1 MTGPPMSSSRRER
14 DAHGSQQQQQ
24 QRAEPEQPRITPLD
38 PQFVPSVP
46 ATAETDKKALE
57 WRKLSSQ
64 RYDTKRRMGFAEQ
77 EKCDMPP
84 EHLRKIIKDHGDMSA
99 RKYRHDKRVYLGA
112 LKYVPHAVLKLL
124 ENMPMP
130 WEQARDVPVLYHV
143 TGAITFVN
151 EIPWVIEPVYMAQWG
166 SMWIMMRREKRD
178 RKHFKRM
185 RFPPFD
191 DEEPP
196 LDFGD
201 NLLDVE
207 PLEAIQMELD
217 GDDDAAVLD
226 WFYDSKPLADE
237 DEEDIQKSAVGRR
250 VNGTSY
256 RKWRLDL
263 PVMANLHRLASQ
275 LLSDLIDPNFFY
287 LFDLNSF
294 ITAKCLNMAI
304 PGGPKFEPMY
314 RDINPADEDWNE
326 FNDINKI
333 IIRQPVRTE
342 YKVAFPHLYNSLPR
356 KVRVA
361 PYHTPAVQYVRPD
374 DPDLPAF
381 YFDPVINPISSRS
394 LVSQFKD
401 DARLVEDEI
410 FGDQDEDAD
419 FVLPLGASAFLED
432 LPLETDN
439 TANGIAL
446 YWAPHP
452 FSARSGR
459 TRRAMDVPLVKDWYM
474 EHCPQGLPVKVRVSY
489 QKLLK
494 NYVLNAIHS
503 SPPRAQ
509 RKKYLFRQFKA
520 TKFFQSTEIDWVEA
534 GLQVCRQGHN
544 MLNLLIHRKRL
555 NYLHLDYNFNLK
567 PVKTLTTKER
577 KKSRFGNAFHLCVA
591 AGTPVCLGNGLSV
604 AIELVRG
611 GQVLQC
617 VAPDDE
623 YEESGSKSIQLSGR
637 AGSDAFQV
645 HASPQTCLRITG
657 LDGTTLVVTPSHPV
671 LAVHGHIGATIED
684 AAYVPA
690 GELTKDHSI
699 VCSALWSVTDSPS
712 SDADSQYQLLSWSMQ
727 NDRPHI
733 LAFARLLGAFLAS
746 GVAGVGS
753 SQLWFNCGPDADQ
766 AVADIALISGVQV
779 MMRIG
784 CGRINM
790 SAPGVH
796 FVLDL
801 PEAVNQMLASTG
813 CAHDSQSVCA
823 RSVPLV
829 IRQAPASV
837 QREYLAAWWGGSCAV
852 SESASAALGNAPAL
866 YIAADPK
873 SNDALCDSVQW
884 MQRTLL
890 ESFGVETAFV
900 DNSDVPAVEGHYAA
914 GLRLLPDSFMPF
926 VEKIGVRFCRRLQT
940 SFDLMRRWHGHV
952 SQTNNGDSAAT
963 KLAFEE
969 FAQLVRLPS
978 KSTAH
983 IDNWQDAL
991 ETAVLIPI
999 VRVDEEAE
1007 GRLVYDISVPGHENF
1022 VAGTVVVHNCREI
1035 LRLTKLIV
1043 DSHVQYRLGNVDAFQ
1058 LADGLQYLF
1067 AHVGQLT
1074 GMYRYKYR
1082 LMRQIRACKDLKHL
1096 IYYRFNAAPV
1106 AKGPGV
1112 GFWAPGWRVWLF
1124 FLRGIVPLLER
1135 WLGNLL
1141 ARQFEGRNSKG
1152 VVKSLT
1158 KQRVDS
1164 HYDLELRA
1172 AVMHDILDMMPEGI
1186 RGNKSKVILQHLSE
1200 AWRCLAPNTEVIMAN
1215 GAIVKAKDITVGNK
1229 VLGHDGAALTVTD
1242 TMVGQDDVYKVTFLP
1257 FSSTPTTDEEWS
1269 FVEDNFECN
1278 SRHTLV
1284 LVSPQLDVVNVYD
1297 LSESRTFEVHYAD
1310 LLPCKPIA
1318 GGPTTVL
1325 GHTSRTF
1332 SYPVAGMFPS
1342 EDAARVAAEQE
1353 VENLTAS
1360 GATGVRIQNAK
1371 QRGAYLVTVE
1381 DLNGATCMHVS
1392 GTFRYG
1398 KSQAVSTYTDRI
1410 FLSLTDA
1417 KGAANKFAADL
1428 RARGCLTW
1436 KVEAAQYVAWANM
1449 YPKEADKMRMFR
1461 PREPIT
1467 FPLVSSVN
1475 VLDVIK
1481 NTLHK
1486 AKPGVTECDIAY
1498 LMGLHMAD
1506 GHDTSMKF
1514 FVGLDEMTIV
1524 DFLED
1529 IAPKLDLNF
1538 SKTQHATEKMW
1549 VVRLSRTNGMGQG
1562 NNLRDIFDVFG
1573 YASKDSVDG
1582 NTVSNILSQSIAFR
1596 RSFLAGFIDGDGN
1609 KKKCKHCLA
1618 SYAYSVVQGVDSD
1631 YTIGHDEI
1639 TKLVQKVARSLG
1651 LICDL
1656 YSYTN
1661 AASTVTTSVGTR
1673 WSASIT
1679 GDNVHLIP
1687 CKEKPIGPH
1696 NCKGSTCYLGVV
1708 DFHICK
1714 RSQPGPYCGFT
1725 LDKSPLFLL
1734 GNFVV
1739 THNCYKANI
1748 PWQVPGM
1755 PKPIENM
1762 ILRYVKSKAD
1772 WWTSVA
1778 HYNRERI
1785 RRGATVD
1792 KAIARRNCGRL
1803 TRLWLKAEQE
1813 RQRNYLKDGPY
1824 VSADEGVTIY
1834 VTAVH
1839 WLESRRFSPIPFPPL
1854 SYKHDPKLLIL
1865 ALERLRES
1873 YSVQG
1878 HLNSSQREELGLIE
1892 QAFDE
1897 PHSALARIKRL
1908 LLTQR
1913 AFKEVGIEFMDMYS
1927 HLIPVFDIEPLE
1939 KITDAYLDQYLWYE
1953 ADKRRLWA
1961 PWVKPADS
1969 EPSPLLV
1976 YKWCQGVNNLDGAW
1990 NTADGECTVMLEAK
2004 LSRVFEKIDLTLLN
2018 RLLRLILD
2026 HNLADYM
2033 TAKNNVVISFKDM
2046 NHVNSYGLIRGL
2058 QFAPFI
2064 FQYYGMIIDILIL
2077 GLQRASEIAGAPT
2090 MPNDFLQFKDV
2101 ETERRHPIRMYMRYI
2116 DRVYMLLRFD
2126 DQDDSRELIQRFLT
2140 ENPDPNNENVV
2151 GYNNKRCWP
2160 RDSRMRLMKHDV
2172 NLGRAV
2178 FWDIKNRLPR
2188 SLTTIEWDDEASFV
2202 SVYSR
2207 DNPNLLFDM
2216 AGFEVRILPKCRQ
2229 LAEGTAAQ
2237 DGSWALIDDRSKERT
2252 ATAFLRVDDASI
2264 QRFNNRIRQI
2274 LMSSGS
2280 TTFTKI
2286 ANKFNTALIGLMTY
2300 YREAVIHTREMLD
2313 LLVKAETK
2321 IQARIMLG
2329 LNSKDS
2335 NRMPPVIFYCY
2346 GAGFRVRMA
2355 DGSTKAIEDIS
2366 VGDQVLGADG
2376 LPRDV
2381 AHTMSGSAPL
2391 YNVSLA
2397 KPKTKCDDNHVPLNY
2412 NAPVVRTASSISV
2425 QSICSGISSDSID
2438 SAQGVTDAD
2447 ELLFSDSFLCNEK
2460 HRLVIRVSTKGEMRE
2475 KACRVAQSQWSD
2487 VGSFVVEFVTLRL
2500 DDDLGFERPYVA
2512 KQVFEYNTNFFGLA
2526 ENGKALALR
2535 EATAHT
2541 EKMRAL
2547 AVSAGA
2553 SPDCVYVWHDK
2564 QKAAYRVMSN
2574 RYPESLPPP
2583 CRSMCYGCVPAASSN
2598 LVFNSKDEARAAAQ
2612 AACPKS
2618 DHITWTVGV
2627 DDYLEYVRRMDARGE
2642 MPVPCVMAYSGK
2654 VSTWMPK
2661 IGTDV
2666 SAKDCRGLLKLLA
2679 DASDS
2684 SEGQLVDI
2692 EQLAWA
2698 LGCWLCGSDAF
2709 DNCGNTLGSG
2719 IAESVVLHWTKTVAV
2734 ANNNSS
2740 DQQPSAFATLL
2751 SGLGLA
2757 DTREVSVEARD
2768 LLVAESPATRFALLA
2783 GMLDVCGKM
2792 ASDGRMVIAQAL
2804 ANESSLRLA
2813 YEVARSLGLETITRK
2828 NATHGFVMVRGDFAA
2843 MPSVTSVCS
2852 GNSSSS
2858 RSLSDCDNTSASQ
2871 HVGYFEVSTLPVT
2884 TGEYYG
2890 FQVAEGQSPLF
2901 CHSDFVVGSNCPKE
2915 LGGLGMLSMGHVLI
2929 PQSDLRW
2936 FKQTDTGISHFRAG
2950 MSHEDGQ
2957 MIPNLF
2963 RYILPWESEFV
2974 DSQRVWAEYALK
2986 RQEANAQNRRLTLED
3001 LEDSWDRGIP
3011 RINTLFSKD
3020 RHTLAYDKGWRIR
3033 TEWKQYQLPKANPFW
3048 WTHAKHDGK
3057 LWQLN
3062 NYRTDMIQA
3071 LGGVECILEH
3081 SLFRGTY
3088 YPTWEGLFWQQQS
3101 TSFSGAMGQRQL
3113 TNAQRSGLNQIP
3125 NRRFTMWWSPT
3136 INRCFKPDTKVFMA
3150 NGSVRAIKDICA
3162 GDYVLGPDSKRRLV
3176 DSVHSGTDAMYEVRE
3191 WRSLDTTPKSVNNGH
3206 VSFVCNSHHI
3216 LYLVSHM
3223 LVSDVQVDSEAVG
3236 SLVVEYT
3243 ALKPTTLAGGE
3254 EVTLVAWVKETFAL
3268 SQYGNSEALAR
3279 EAAKSFV
3286 DTLNMSPI
3294 TWELEAR
3301 LYEHVSDTIRYR
3313 TYQLAAPI
3321 LLQNDMF
3328 APLVTEVGMPL
3339 SYLEEIAFLVG
3350 LWIGCGDPKAPILY
3364 LPHCKLDVVRH
3375 VLQICEHIGLRVSEE
3390 PESGDPDVE
3399 GAKPIY
3405 ILDDVPGTDSNKF
3418 WKLILKLG
3426 LGTSDASSVPEFFAT
3441 DLIQVREHLL
3451 AGLIGFEGSI
3461 NRDEKPW
3468 NFDRFLSAA
3477 SDPARY
3483 ADFKAERD
3491 KYASVLISRLTD
3503 AAAPGTFAIARSLG
3517 IRYMGNRGER
3527 GISAMLM
3534 PCSATTNVLAL
3545 WVSYNESMQPPAV
3558 VHRFPAEYE
3567 FEVTKYGS
3575 SPGEYVGLT
3584 LDDSSDQLFV
3594 LANNTVVHN
3603 SNVYVGF
3610 QVQLDLTGIFMH
3622 GKLPTL
3628 KISYVSLFRSHA
3640 WQKSH
3645 ESLILDLCQVLDN
3658 ELEPLQIET
3667 VQKEAIHPRKSYKM
3681 SSSAADITCFA
3692 SYKWPVSTPSLLTDA
3707 SDRMDAGT
3715 TQKYWI
3721 DVQLRWGD
3729 YDSHDIER
3737 YARAK
3742 FLDYTTDS
3750 MSLYPSPTG
3759 IIVGVDL
3766 AYNMYSAYGN
3776 WVPGMKPLMQQA
3788 MAKIMK
3794 ASPALYVIRERIRKA
3809 LQLFS
3814 SEPTESYLNSTNYAE
3829 LFSHQ
3834 TCWFVDD
3841 TNVYRVTVQKTF
3853 EGNLTCFPVEDHQ
3866 LLTEFGFWS
3875 LAQVQTHFQSHA
3887 TLKMACYVDGVLEY
3901 HPITVDDI
3909 TIDEGTHDLV
3919 EMIGSTGTR
3928 PEDTDDVS
3936 LMPTANHRML
3946 LRVGATVNER
3956 EWVSSDDMMPPPFE
3970 VHMAGSVLD
3979 KGNSDESVAAQFIA
3993 RFAGGAATTDCA
4005 DRLPFMDALGLQ
4017 TDGEV
4022 DAFLQ
4027 LYGYWL
4033 GCGYLVGCGTNNV
4046 EVRSM
4051 TPESDKYLDSLFA
4064 QLHRVLPMPA
4074 TDVTSGVQK
4083 SYIAESEEPSTYRL
4097 YDIMDARWFA
4107 YFEAEYPNHYKGGE
4121 SFWVWVWNRLDMRQL
4136 RLIICGLCA
4145 ANYGGF
4151 EADSIRTYSLRFRD
4165 ELQRL
4170 LLHAGYSAVFRSA
4183 PSNDPLST
4191 QEQWVVHFTEQA
4203 QQAEPMFNV
4212 RKNFRGVAQQ
4222 SGAVWCVSVPSKGQ
4236 FIMVRRV
4243 LEADASGQVLSAS
4256 RPVVVGNTKPINGA
4270 MTILNPRTGQCFIKV
4285 IHSSVWAGQKR
4296 LGQLAK
4302 WKTAEETVALVRSL
4316 PVEEQPNQLIVS
4328 RKGMLDPLEVTMLDF
4343 PNITIRGS
4351 EMQLPLQA
4359 LLKIEKIGDMILKA
4373 TEPKMSMWSCYDN
4386 WLATVSPYTAFSRL
4400 VLILRALHI
4409 NNERAKIVL
4418 RPDKSTETEPH
4429 HLWPTLSD
4437 EQWIKVEN
4445 QLKDLILADYG
4456 KKNNVNVASLT
4467 GSEIRD
4473 VILGMEIQAPSQ
4485 QRQQIAEIEKQ
4496 AREQTQ
4502 LTAITTKTQNV
4513 HGDEIVVTTTSNY
4526 ESQAFRSKTEWRQ
4539 RAIAAQ
4545 NLPLRTKHLYVTSD
4559 DISDTA
4565 HTYVLPKNLLK
4576 QFIAIADP
4584 RTQVAGYLYGVS
4596 PAGNDQVKEVHSIVL
4611 VPQWATHL
4619 QVHLPDRMP
4628 SHEYLRDLEPLGWI
4642 HTMPNELSHLSPQDV
4657 TIHSRILARTADK
4670 AKTRWDGER
4679 TVVMTCAF
4687 TPGSCSLTAY
4697 KLTPAGF
4704 EWGREN
4710 MDMTSSSPEGFS
4722 PACFERVQM
4731 LLSDRFMGFFM
4742 VPEDDGVWNFNF
4754 MGSMHRADMT
4764 YGLQLDVPR
4773 DFYDAMHR
4781 PSHFMTFGA
4790 LETAGA
4796 AAADEADVEDELA

>member
-1 MTGPPMSSSRRER
+1 
-14 DAHGSQQQQQ
+14 
-24 QRAEPEQPRITPLD
+24 
-38 PQFVPSVP
+38 
-46 ATAETDKKALE
+46 
-57 WRKLSSQ
+57 
-64 RYDTKRRMGFAEQ
+64 
-77 EKCDMPP
+77 
-84 EHLRKIIKDHGDMSA
+84 
-99 RKYRHDKRVYLGA
+99 
-112 LKYVPHAVLKLL
+112 
-124 ENMPMP
+124 
-130 WEQARDVPVLYHV
+130 
-143 TGAITFVN
+143 
-151 EIPWVIEPVYMAQWG
+151 
-166 SMWIMMRREKRD
+166 
-178 RKHFKRM
+178 
-185 RFPPFD
+185 
-191 DEEPP
+191 
-196 LDFGD
+196 
-201 NLLDVE
+201 
-207 PLEAIQMELD
+207 
-217 GDDDAAVLD
+217 
-226 WFYDSKPLADE
+226 
-237 DEEDIQKSAVGRR
+237 
-250 VNGTSY
+250 
-256 RKWRLDL
+256 
-263 PVMANLHRLASQ
+263 
-275 LLSDLIDPNFFY
+275 
-287 LFDLNSF
+287 
-294 ITAKCLNMAI
+294 
-304 PGGPKFEPMY
+304 
-314 RDINPADEDWNE
+314 
-326 FNDINKI
+326 
-333 IIRQPVRTE
+333 
-342 YKVAFPHLYNSLPR
+342 
-356 KVRVA
+356 
-361 PYHTPAVQYVRPD
+361 
-374 DPDLPAF
+374 
-381 YFDPVINPISSRS
+381 
-394 LVSQFKD
+394 
-401 DARLVEDEI
+401 
-410 FGDQDEDAD
+410 
-419 FVLPLGASAFLED
+419 
-432 LPLETDN
+432 
-439 TANGIAL
+439 
-446 YWAPHP
+446 
-452 FSARSGR
+452 
-459 TRRAMDVPLVKDWYM
+459 
-474 EHCPQGLPVKVRVSY
+474 
-489 QKLLK
+489 
-494 NYVLNAIHS
+494 
-503 SPPRAQ
+503 
-509 RKKYLFRQFKA
+509 
-520 TKFFQSTEIDWVEA
+520 
-534 GLQVCRQGHN
+534 
-544 MLNLLIHRKRL
+544 
-555 NYLHLDYNFNLK
+555 
-567 PVKTLTTKER
+567 
-577 KKSRFGNAFHLCVA
+577 
-591 AGTPVCLGNGLSV
+591 
-604 AIELVRG
+604 
-611 GQVLQC
+611 
-617 VAPDDE
+617 
-623 YEESGSKSIQLSGR
+623 
-637 AGSDAFQV
+637 
-645 HASPQTCLRITG
+645 
-657 LDGTTLVVTPSHPV
+657 
-671 LAVHGHIGATIED
+671 
-684 AAYVPA
+684 
-690 GELTKDHSI
+690 
-699 VCSALWSVTDSPS
+699 
-712 SDADSQYQLLSWSMQ
+712 
-727 NDRPHI
+727 
-733 LAFARLLGAFLAS
+733 
-746 GVAGVGS
+746 
-753 SQLWFNCGPDADQ
+753 
-766 AVADIALISGVQV
+766 
-779 MMRIG
+779 
-784 CGRINM
+784 
-790 SAPGVH
+790 
-796 FVLDL
+796 
-801 PEAVNQMLASTG
+801 
-813 CAHDSQSVCA
+813 
-823 RSVPLV
+823 
-829 IRQAPASV
+829 
-837 QREYLAAWWGGSCAV
+837 
-852 SESASAALGNAPAL
+852 
-866 YIAADPK
+866 
-873 SNDALCDSVQW
+873 
-884 MQRTLL
+884 
-890 ESFGVETAFV
+890 
-900 DNSDVPAVEGHYAA
+900 
-914 GLRLLPDSFMPF
+914 
-926 VEKIGVRFCRRLQT
+926 
-940 SFDLMRRWHGHV
+940 
-952 SQTNNGDSAAT
+952 
-963 KLAFEE
+963 
-969 FAQLVRLPS
+969 
-978 KSTAH
+978 
-983 IDNWQDAL
+983 
-991 ETAVLIPI
+991 
-999 VRVDEEAE
+999 
-1007 GRLVYDISVPGHENF
+1007 
-1022 VAGTVVVHNCREI
+1022 
-1035 LRLTKLIV
+1035 
-1043 DSHVQYRLGNVDAFQ
+1043 
-1058 LADGLQYLF
+1058 
-1067 AHVGQLT
+1067 
-1074 GMYRYKYR
+1074 
-1082 LMRQIRACKDLKHL
+1082 
-1096 IYYRFNAAPV
+1096 
-1106 AKGPGV
+1106 
-1112 GFWAPGWRVWLF
+1112 
-1124 FLRGIVPLLER
+1124 
-1135 WLGNLL
+1135 
-1141 ARQFEGRNSKG
+1141 
-1152 VVKSLT
+1152 
-1158 KQRVDS
+1158 
-1164 HYDLELRA
+1164 
-1172 AVMHDILDMMPEGI
+1172 
-1186 RGNKSKVILQHLSE
+1186 
-1200 AWRCLAPNTEVIMAN
+1200 
-1215 GAIVKAKDITVGNK
+1215 
-1229 VLGHDGAALTVTD
+1229 
-1242 TMVGQDDVYKVTFLP
+1242 
-1257 FSSTPTTDEEWS
+1257 
-1269 FVEDNFECN
+1269 
-1278 SRHTLV
+1278 
-1284 LVSPQLDVVNVYD
+1284 
-1297 LSESRTFEVHYAD
+1297 
-1310 LLPCKPIA
+1310 
-1318 GGPTTVL
+1318 
-1325 GHTSRTF
+1325 
-1332 SYPVAGMFPS
+1332 
-1342 EDAARVAAEQE
+1342 
-1353 VENLTAS
+1353 
-1360 GATGVRIQNAK
+1360 
-1371 QRGAYLVTVE
+1371 
-1381 DLNGATCMHVS
+1381 
-1392 GTFRYG
+1392 
-1398 KSQAVSTYTDRI
+1398 
-1410 FLSLTDA
+1410 
-1417 KGAANKFAADL
+1417 
-1428 RARGCLTW
+1428 
-1436 KVEAAQYVAWANM
+1436 M

-1467 FPLVSSVN
+1467 FPLASSVD
-1475 VLDVIK
+1475 VLDVVK
-1481 NTLHK
+1481 STLHK

-1498 LMGLHMAD
+1498 LMGLHMAN
-1506 GHDTSMKF
+1506 GHDASMEF
-1514 FVGLDEMTIV
+1514 FVGLGEMTIV

-1529 IAPKLDLNF
+1529 IAPKLDLNL
-1538 SKTQHATEKMW
+1538 SKTQHTTERMW
-1549 VVRLSRTNGMGQG
+1549 IVCLSRTDGMGQG
-1562 NNLRDIFDVFG
+1562 NSLRDIFGVFG
-1573 YASKDSVDG
+1573 YASKGSVNG

-1609 KKKCKHCLA
+1609 REKCKHCLT
-1618 SYAYSVVQGVDSD
+1618 SYAYSIVQGVDSD

-1639 TKLVQKVARSLG
+1639 IKLVQRVARSLG

-1656 YSYTN
+1656 YSYTS

-1679 GDNVHLIP
+1679 GDNVHHIP

-1696 NCKGSTCYLGVV
+1696 NCKDSTCYLGAV
-1708 DFHICK
+1708 DFHIRK

-1990 NTADGECTVMLEAK
+1990 NTANGECTVMLEAK

-2229 LAEGTAAQ
+2229 LTEGSAAQ

-2300 YREAVIHTREMLD
+2300 YREAVVHTREMLD

-2391 YNVSLA
+2391 YSVSLA

-2425 QSICSGISSDSID
+2425 QSICSGISSDSIE

-2447 ELLFSDSFLCNEK
+2447 ELLFNDSFLCNEK
-2460 HRLVIRVSTKGEMRE
+2460 HRLVIRVSTKCEMRE

-2500 DDDLGFERPYVA
+2500 DDELGFERPYVA

-2535 EATAHT
+2535 EATAHV

-2612 AACPKS
+2612 AASPKS

-2627 DDYLEYVRRMDARGE
+2627 DDYLEYVRYMDARGE
-2642 MPVPCVMAYSGK
+2642 TPVPCVMAYSGK
-2654 VSTWMPK
+2654 VSTWVPR
-2661 IGTDV
+2661 IGTNV
-2666 SAKDCRGLLKLLA
+2666 SARYHRGILKLLA
-2679 DASDS
+2679 DSPES
-2684 SEGQLVDI
+2684 QLVDI

-2709 DNCGNTLGSG
+2709 DNCGSTLGSD
-2719 IAESVVLHWTKTVAV
+2719 IAESVVLHWTKTVAT
-2734 ANNNSS
+2734 ANNNNSE
-2740 DQQPSAFATLL
+2740 QPSAFATLL

-2792 ASDGRMVIAQAL
+2792 ASDGRMIIAQPL
-2804 ANESSLRLA
+2804 ANGSSLRLA

-2843 MPSVTSVCS
+2843 MPSVTSVYS
-2852 GNSSSS
+2852 GNSSSG
-2858 RSLSDCDNTSASQ
+2858 RSLSDCESTSSSQ
-2871 HVGYFEVSTLPVT
+2871 HVGHFEVSTLPVT

-2901 CHSDFVVGSNCPKE
+2901 CHGDFVVGSNCPKE

-3150 NGSVRAIKDICA
+3150 NGSVRAIKNIYA
-3162 GDYVLGPDSKRRLV
+3162 GDYVLGPDSKERLV
-3176 DSVHSGTDAMYEVRE
+3176 ESVHSGMDTMYEVRE
-3191 WRSLDTTPKSVNNGH
+3191 WRQDDMALGSSDIGLA
-3206 VSFVCNSHHI
+3206 SFVCNSHHI
-3216 LYLVSHM
+3216 LHLVSRM
-3223 LVSDVQVDSEAVG
+3223 FVSDVMYDDEEFG
-3236 SLVVEYT
+3236 TLVVDYT
-3243 ALKPTTLAGGE
+3243 ALKLTTLVSGE
-3254 EVTLVAWVKETFAL
+3254 EVKLVVWERKKFPFSKDISSV
-3268 SQYGNSEALAR
+3268 GLAH
-3279 EAAKSFV
+3279 EAAHWFIKGL
-3286 DTLNMSPI
+3286 DMSPI
-3294 TWELEAR
+3294 AWELDAR
-3301 LYEHVSDTIRYR
+3301 LYGQVSDSIRNR

-3321 LLQNDMF
+3321 LIENNVF
-3328 APLVTEVGMPL
+3328 APLVTAVGLPL
-3339 SYLEEIAFLVG
+3339 SSSNEIAFLVG
-3350 LWIGCGDPKAPILY
+3350 LWINCGDPRAPVLY
-3364 LPHCKLDVVRH
+3364 LPYGKLDIVRH
-3375 VLQICEHIGLRVSEE
+3375 ILQICEHIGLRVSEE
-3390 PESGDPDVE
+3390 PESGGPDVE
-3399 GAKPIY
+3399 GAEPIY
-3405 ILDDVPGTDSNKF
+3405 ILDDVPGTDSNRF
-3418 WKLILKLG
+3418 WDLILKLG

-3441 DLIQVREHLL
+3441 DLLRVREHLL
-3451 AGLIGFEGSI
+3451 AGLIGFKRHIVDPAPATIFEL
-3461 NRDEKPW
+3461 NLK
-3468 NFDRFLSAA
+3468 A
-3477 SDPARY
+3477 SSEPARY
-3483 ADFKAERD
+3483 ADYKAELD
-3491 KYASVLISRLTD
+3491 QYSGVTFFGLSGAFV
-3503 AAAPGTFAIARSLG
+3503 PGLFAIARSLG
-3517 IRYMGNRGER
+3517 IQYDSLIDEGEL
-3527 GISAMLM
+3527 AAKLM
-3534 PCSATTNVLAL
+3534 PCSAMTNVLAL
-3545 WVSYNESMQPPAV
+3545 GVAYNGSLKPPAV
-3558 VHRFPAEYE
+3558 VRRFPAQYR

-3575 SPGEYVGLT
+3575 SHGEYVGLT
-3584 LDDSSDQLFV
+3584 LEDSSDQLFV

-3887 TLKMACYVDGVLEY
+3887 TLNMACYVDGVLEY
-3901 HPITVDDI
+3901 HPITVGDI
-3909 TIDEGTHDLV
+3909 TVDEGTHDLV
-3919 EMIGSTGTR
+3919 EMTGSTGKR
-3928 PEDTDDVS
+3928 PEDTNDVS

-3946 LRVGATVNER
+3946 LRVGATVSER
-3956 EWVSSDDMMPPPFE
+3956 EWVSNDDTMPPPFE
-3970 VHMAGSVLD
+3970 VHTAGSVLD

-3993 RFAGGAATTDCA
+3993 RFAGGAATMDCA

-4017 TDGEV
+4017 TDDEV

-4033 GCGYLVGCGTNNV
+4033 GSGCLFGRDADTVQLVSKRPAIDN
-4046 EVRSM
+4046 
-4051 TPESDKYLDSLFA
+4051 YLDFLFEK
-4064 QLHRVLPMPA
+4064 LHRVLPMSA
-4074 TDVTSGVQK
+4074 AGATSGVHM
-4083 SYIAESEEPSTYRL
+4083 SYVAESAELSTYRL
-4097 YDIMDARWFA
+4097 YDIVDARWLA
-4107 YFEAEYPNHYKGGE
+4107 YFKAESPYDYKCGE
-4121 SFWVWVWNRLDMRQL
+4121 WLWEWVWKRLDMRQL
-4136 RLIICGLCA
+4136 RLIVVGLHT
-4145 ANYGGF
+4145 ANGGCQSSM
-4151 EADSIRTYSLRFRD
+4151 EAGSIRTYSMRFRD

-4170 LLHAGYSAVFRSA
+4170 LLHAGYSAVFRPE

-4191 QEQWVVHFTEQA
+4191 QEQWAVHFTEQL
-4203 QQAEPMFNV
+4203 QQVEPMFNV
-4212 RKNFRGVAQQ
+4212 RKHFRGVAQK

-4243 LEADASGQVLSAS
+4243 HETDASGQVLSAS

-4418 RPDKSTETEPH
+4418 RPDKTTETEPH

-4467 GSEIRD
+4467 ASEIRD

-4526 ESQAFRSKTEWRQ
+4526 ESQAF
-4539 RAIAAQ
+4539 
-4545 NLPLRTKHLYVTSD
+4545 
-4559 DISDTA
+4559 
-4565 HTYVLPKNLLK
+4565 
-4576 QFIAIADP
+4576 
-4584 RTQVAGYLYGVS
+4584 
-4596 PAGNDQVKEVHSIVL
+4596 
-4611 VPQWATHL
+4611 
-4619 QVHLPDRMP
+4619 
-4628 SHEYLRDLEPLGWI
+4628 
-4642 HTMPNELSHLSPQDV
+4642 
-4657 TIHSRILARTADK
+4657 
-4670 AKTRWDGER
+4670 
-4679 TVVMTCAF
+4679 
-4687 TPGSCSLTAY
+4687 
-4697 KLTPAGF
+4697 
-4704 EWGREN
+4704 
-4710 MDMTSSSPEGFS
+4710 
-4722 PACFERVQM
+4722 
-4731 LLSDRFMGFFM
+4731 
-4742 VPEDDGVWNFNF
+4742 
-4754 MGSMHRADMT
+4754 
-4764 YGLQLDVPR
+4764 
-4773 DFYDAMHR
+4773 
-4781 PSHFMTFGA
+4781 
-4790 LETAGA
+4790 
-4796 AAADEADVEDELA
+4796 